1 MSIVETFLVLPSCDS
16 KLSEPMDIFPILY
29 PEFSVFLEII
39 CATSTALPILIPRAL
54 MLTVGK
60 LANWINVEVTYAII
74 GFLPMNTVSR
84 CSVDMRV
91 KYYEDNLNQDRLNRE
106 RILELLKNDTSK
118 KSVLPSLVQ
127 SNDPEI
133 IQEIM
138 KLFDDDDIEIRGEVF
153 STLLLNQNDILKY
166 LILGLKHESKNV
178 RAYIIL
184 VLANRNEK
192 NSIEHIRKLTNDLSD
207 LVRTCAYGSLG
218 HLEVKESAKELHQ
231 GIFDSNLE
239 AVKSAAY
246 ALARI
251 GENISDKEIEEL
263 HRLDESEF
271 GKILK
276 FFN

>member
-1 MSIVETFLVLPSCDS
+1 METFLVLPSCDS

-54 MLTVGK
+54 MLTDGK

-91 KYYEDNLNQDRLNRE
+91 KYYEDNLNQDRMEKRDVLKLLNDDDSRLD
-106 RILELLKNDTSK
+106 ILPKLT
-118 KSVLPSLVQ
+118 Q
-127 SNDPEI
+127 TNDPEI
-133 IQEIM
+133 IWEIIS
-138 KLFDDDDIEIRGEVF
+138 LFDAERIEIRGEVF
-153 STLLLNQNDILKY
+153 STLFLNENDILEQ
-166 LILGLKHESKNV
+166 LLRGLKHESKNV
-178 RAYIIL
+178 RGYTLL
-184 VLANRNEK
+184 VIANRNEK
-192 NSIEHIRKLTNDLSD
+192 DATKEIIEMTNDSSG
-207 LVRTCAYGSLG
+207 LVRTCAYGALG
-218 HLEVKESAKELHQ
+218 HLKVKESSKELHQ

-251 GENISDKEIEEL
+251 NEKISQEEIDSMK
-263 HRLDESEF
+263 RLERIDFE
-271 GKILK
+271 KIFK

>member
-1 MSIVETFLVLPSCDS
+1 METFLVLPSCDS

-54 MLTVGK
+54 ILTDGK

-91 KYYEDNLNQDRLNRE
+91 KYYEDNLNQDRMEKRDVLKLLNDDDSRLD
-106 RILELLKNDTSK
+106 ILPKLT
-118 KSVLPSLVQ
+118 Q
-127 SNDPEI
+127 TNDPEI
-133 IQEIM
+133 IWEIIS
-138 KLFDDDDIEIRGEVF
+138 LFDAEKIEIRGEVF
-153 STLLLNQNDILKY
+153 STLFLNENDILEQLLK
-166 LILGLKHESKNV
+166 GLKHESKNV
-178 RAYIIL
+178 RGYTLL
-184 VLANRNEK
+184 VIANRNEK
-192 NSIEHIRKLTNDLSD
+192 DATKEIIELTNDSSG
-207 LVRTCAYGSLG
+207 LVRTCAYGALG
-218 HLEVKESAKELHQ
+218 HLKVKESSKELHQ

-251 GENISDKEIEEL
+251 NEKISQEEIDSMK
-263 HRLDESEF
+263 RLERIDFE
-271 GKILK
+271 KIFK

>member
-1 MSIVETFLVLPSCDS
+1 METFLVLPSCDS

-54 MLTVGK
+54 MLTDGK

-91 KYYEDNLNQDRLNRE
+91 KYYEDNLNQDRMEKRDVLKLLNDDDSRLD
-106 RILELLKNDTSK
+106 ILPKLT
-118 KSVLPSLVQ
+118 Q
-127 SNDPEI
+127 TNDPEI
-133 IQEIM
+133 IWEIIS
-138 KLFDDDDIEIRGEVF
+138 LFDAEKIEIRGEVF
-153 STLLLNQNDILKY
+153 STLFLNENDILEQLLK
-166 LILGLKHESKNV
+166 GLKHESKNV
-178 RAYIIL
+178 RGYTLL
-184 VLANRNEK
+184 VIANRNEK
-192 NSIEHIRKLTNDLSD
+192 DAIKEIIELTNDSSG
-207 LVRTCAYGSLG
+207 LVRTCAYGALG
-218 HLEVKESAKELHQ
+218 HLKVKESSKELHQ

-251 GENISDKEIEEL
+251 KEKISQEEIDSMK
-263 HRLDESEF
+263 RLERKDYE
-271 GKILK
+271 KILK

>member
-1 MSIVETFLVLPSCDS
+1 METFLVLPSCDS

-54 MLTVGK
+54 MLTDGK

-91 KYYEDNLNQDRLNRE
+91 KYYEDNLNQDRME
-106 RILELLKNDTSK
+106 KVDILKLLKDDDSRLEI
-118 KSVLPSLVQ
+118 LPKLTQ
-127 SNDPEI
+127 TNDPEI
-133 IQEIM
+133 IWEIIS
-138 KLFDDDDIEIRGEVF
+138 LFDAERIEIRGEVF
-153 STLLLNQNDILKY
+153 STLFLNENDILEQ
-166 LILGLKHESKNV
+166 LLRGLKHESKNV
-178 RAYIIL
+178 RGYTLL
-184 VLANRNEK
+184 VIANRNEK
-192 NSIEHIRKLTNDLSD
+192 DATKEIIELTNDSSG
-207 LVRTCAYGSLG
+207 LVRTCAYGALG
-218 HLEVKESAKELHQ
+218 HLKVKESSKELHQ

-251 GENISDKEIEEL
+251 NEKISQEEIDSMK
-263 HRLDESEF
+263 RLERIDFE
-271 GKILK
+271 KILK

>member
-1 MSIVETFLVLPSCDS
+1 METFLVLPSCDS
-16 KLSEPMDIFPILY
+16 KLSEPMDIFPMLY

-54 MLTVGK
+54 MLTEGK

-91 KYYEDNLNQDRLNRE
+91 KYYEDNLNQDRLDRE
-106 RILELLKNDTSK
+106 EILESLKNDASK
-118 KSVLPSLVQ
+118 KSIVSSLTQ
-127 SNDPEI
+127 NKDPEI
-133 IQEIM
+133 IQKMIE
-138 KLFDDDDIEIRGEVF
+138 LFDDDDIEIRGEVF
-153 STLLLNQNDILKY
+153 STLLLNQNEIFEE
-166 LILGLKHESKNV
+166 LILGLGHESKNV
-178 RAYIIL
+178 RAYVAL

-192 NSIEHIRKLTNDLSD
+192 NGIKEIRKLTNDPSG
-207 LVRTCAYGSLG
+207 LVRTCAYGALG

-251 GENISDKEIEEL
+251 DEKISDKEIEEL
-263 HRLDESEF
+263 NRLDESEF
-271 GKILK
+271 RKILK

>member
-1 MSIVETFLVLPSCDS
+1 VETFLVLPSCDS

-54 MLTVGK
+54 MLTDGK

-91 KYYEDNLNQDRLNRE
+91 KYYEDNLNQDRMEKRDVLKLLNDDDSRLD
-106 RILELLKNDTSK
+106 ILPKLT
-118 KSVLPSLVQ
+118 Q
-127 SNDPEI
+127 TNDPEI
-133 IQEIM
+133 IWEIIS
-138 KLFDDDDIEIRGEVF
+138 LFDAERIEIRGEVF
-153 STLLLNQNDILKY
+153 STLFLNENDILEQLLK
-166 LILGLKHESKNV
+166 GLKHESKNV
-178 RAYIIL
+178 RGYTLL
-184 VLANRNEK
+184 VIANRNEK
-192 NSIEHIRKLTNDLSD
+192 DATKEIIELTNDSSG
-207 LVRTCAYGSLG
+207 LVRTCAYGALG
-218 HLEVKESAKELHQ
+218 HLKVKESSKELHQ

-251 GENISDKEIEEL
+251 NEKISQEEIDSMK
-263 HRLDESEF
+263 RLERIDFE
-271 GKILK
+271 KIFK

>member
-1 MSIVETFLVLPSCDS
+1 METFLVLPSWDS

-54 MLTVGK
+54 ILTDGK

-91 KYYEDNLNQDRLNRE
+91 KYYEDNLNQDRMEKRDVLKLLNDDDSRLG
-106 RILELLKNDTSK
+106 ILPKLT
-118 KSVLPSLVQ
+118 Q
-127 SNDPEI
+127 TNDPEI
-133 IQEIM
+133 IWEIIS
-138 KLFDDDDIEIRGEVF
+138 LFDAEKIEIRGEVF
-153 STLLLNQNDILKY
+153 STLFLNENDILEQLLK
-166 LILGLKHESKNV
+166 GLKHESKNV
-178 RAYIIL
+178 RGYTLL
-184 VLANRNEK
+184 VIANRNEK
-192 NSIEHIRKLTNDLSD
+192 DATKEIIELTNDSSG
-207 LVRTCAYGSLG
+207 LVRTCAYGALG
-218 HLEVKESAKELHQ
+218 HLKVKESSKELHQ

-251 GENISDKEIEEL
+251 KEKISQEEIDSMK
-263 HRLDESEF
+263 RLERIDFE
-271 GKILK
+271 KIFK

>member
-1 MSIVETFLVLPSCDS
+1 METFLVLPSCDS

-54 MLTVGK
+54 MLTDGK

-91 KYYEDNLNQDRLNRE
+91 KYYEDNLNQDRMEKRNVLKLLNDDDSRLG
-106 RILELLKNDTSK
+106 ILPKLT
-118 KSVLPSLVQ
+118 Q
-127 SNDPEI
+127 TNDPEI
-133 IQEIM
+133 IWEIIS
-138 KLFDDDDIEIRGEVF
+138 LFDAERIEIRGEVF
-153 STLLLNQNDILKY
+153 STLFLNENDILEQLLK
-166 LILGLKHESKNV
+166 GLKHESKNV
-178 RAYIIL
+178 RGYTLL
-184 VLANRNEK
+184 VIANRNEK
-192 NSIEHIRKLTNDLSD
+192 DATKEIIELTNDSSG
-207 LVRTCAYGSLG
+207 LVRTCAYGALG
-218 HLEVKESAKELHQ
+218 HLKVKESSKELHQ

-251 GENISDKEIEEL
+251 KEKISQEEIDSMK
-263 HRLDESEF
+263 RLERKDYE
-271 GKILK
+271 KILK

>member
-1 MSIVETFLVLPSCDS
+1 METFLVLPSCDS

-54 MLTVGK
+54 MLTDGE

-91 KYYEDNLNQDRLNRE
+91 KYYEDNLNQDRMNRE
-106 RILELLKNDTSK
+106 EILRSLKNDNSRE
-118 KSVLPSLVQ
+118 SVVSSLTQ
-127 SNDPEI
+127 NNDPNI
-133 IQEIM
+133 IQEII
-138 KLFDDDDIEIRGEVF
+138 KLFDEDDIEIRGEVF

-166 LILGLKHESKNV
+166 LVLGLKHESKNV
-178 RAYIIL
+178 RAYVSL
-184 VLANRNEK
+184 VLANRDEK
-192 NSIEHIRKLTNDLSD
+192 NAIKDIRELTNDPSG
-207 LVRTCAYGSLG
+207 LVRTCAYGALG

-239 AVKSAAY
+239 VVKSAAY

-251 GENISDKEIEEL
+251 DEKISDKEIEEL
-263 HRLDESEF
+263 HKLGESEF
-271 GKILK
+271 EKILK

>member
-1 MSIVETFLVLPSCDS
+1 METFLVLPSCDS

-54 MLTVGK
+54 MLTDGK

-91 KYYEDNLNQDRLNRE
+91 KYYEDNLNQDRMEKRDVLKLLNDDDSRLD
-106 RILELLKNDTSK
+106 ILPKLT
-118 KSVLPSLVQ
+118 Q
-127 SNDPEI
+127 TNDPEI
-133 IQEIM
+133 IWEIIS
-138 KLFDDDDIEIRGEVF
+138 LFDAERIEIRGEVF
-153 STLLLNQNDILKY
+153 STLFLNENDILEQLLK
-166 LILGLKHESKNV
+166 GLKHESKNV
-178 RAYIIL
+178 RGYTLL
-184 VLANRNEK
+184 VIANRNEK
-192 NSIEHIRKLTNDLSD
+192 DATKEITELTNDSSG
-207 LVRTCAYGSLG
+207 LVRTCAYGALG
-218 HLEVKESAKELHQ
+218 HLKVKESSKELHQ

-251 GENISDKEIEEL
+251 NEKISQEEIDSMK
-263 HRLDESEF
+263 RLERIDFE
-271 GKILK
+271 KIFK

>member
-16 KLSEPMDIFPILY
+16 KLSEPMDIFPMLY

-91 KYYEDNLNQDRLNRE
+91 KYYEDNLNQDRMNRE
-106 RILELLKNDTSK
+106 EILELLKNEDTRLK
-118 KSVLPSLVQ
+118 VLSILTQ
-127 SNDPEI
+127 TNDPKILENMI
-133 IQEIM
+133 
-138 KLFDDDDIEIRGEVF
+138 KRFDDEDVKIRGEVF
-153 STLLLNQNDILKY
+153 SALFLNENNILKE
-166 LILGLKHESKNV
+166 LISGLNHESKNV
-178 RAYIIL
+178 RAYVML

-192 NSIEHIRKLTNDLSD
+192 EAIEHIKKLTNDPSG
-207 LVRTCAYGSLG
+207 LVRTCAYGALG
-218 HLEVKESAKELHQ
+218 HLEVKNGAKELHE
-231 GIFDSNLE
+231 GIFDSNME
-239 AVKSAAY
+239 AVKSASY
-246 ALARI
+246 ALAKI
-251 GENISDKEIEEL
+251 GEKMLQEEIE
-263 HRLDESEF
+263 HLDEF
-271 GKILK
+271 NDPDFNKILK

>member
-1 MSIVETFLVLPSCDS
+1 METFLVLPSWDS

-54 MLTVGK
+54 ILTDGK

-91 KYYEDNLNQDRLNRE
+91 KYYEDNLNQDRMEKRDVLKLLNDDDSRLG
-106 RILELLKNDTSK
+106 ILPKLT
-118 KSVLPSLVQ
+118 Q
-127 SNDPEI
+127 TNDPEI
-133 IQEIM
+133 IWEIIS
-138 KLFDDDDIEIRGEVF
+138 LFDAEKIEIRGEVF
-153 STLLLNQNDILKY
+153 STLFLNENDILEQLLK
-166 LILGLKHESKNV
+166 GLKHESKNV
-178 RAYIIL
+178 RGYTLL
-184 VLANRNEK
+184 VIANRNEK
-192 NSIEHIRKLTNDLSD
+192 DATKEIIELTNDSSG
-207 LVRTCAYGSLG
+207 LVRTCAYGALG
-218 HLEVKESAKELHQ
+218 HLKVKESSKELHQ

-246 ALARI
+246 ALTRI
-251 GENISDKEIEEL
+251 NEKISQEEIDSMK
-263 HRLDESEF
+263 RLERIDFE
-271 GKILK
+271 KIFK

>member
-1 MSIVETFLVLPSCDS
+1 METFLVLPSCDS
-16 KLSEPMDIFPILY
+16 KLSEPMDIFPMLY

-54 MLTVGK
+54 MLTEGK

-106 RILELLKNDTSK
+106 EILESLKNDASK
-118 KSVLPSLVQ
+118 KSIVSRLSQ
-127 SNDPEI
+127 NKDPEI
-133 IQEIM
+133 IQKMIE
-138 KLFDDDDIEIRGEVF
+138 LFDDDDIEIRGEVF
-153 STLLLNQNDILKY
+153 STLLLNQNEIFEE
-166 LILGLKHESKNV
+166 LILGLGHESKNV
-178 RAYIIL
+178 RAYVTL

-192 NSIEHIRKLTNDLSD
+192 NGIKEIRKLTNDPSG
-207 LVRTCAYGSLG
+207 LVRTCAYGALG

-251 GENISDKEIEEL
+251 GEKISDKEIEEL
-263 HRLDESEF
+263 NRLDES
-271 GKILK
+271 
-276 FFN
+276 

>member
-1 MSIVETFLVLPSCDS
+1 METFLVLPSWDS

-54 MLTVGK
+54 ILTDGK

-91 KYYEDNLNQDRLNRE
+91 KYYEDNLNQDRMEKRDVLKLLNDDDSRLD
-106 RILELLKNDTSK
+106 ILPKLT
-118 KSVLPSLVQ
+118 Q
-127 SNDPEI
+127 TNDPEI
-133 IQEIM
+133 IWEIIS
-138 KLFDDDDIEIRGEVF
+138 LFDAERIEIRGEVF
-153 STLLLNQNDILKY
+153 STLFLNENDILEQLLK
-166 LILGLKHESKNV
+166 GLKHESKNV
-178 RAYIIL
+178 RGYTLL
-184 VLANRNEK
+184 VIANRNEK
-192 NSIEHIRKLTNDLSD
+192 DAIKEIIELTNDSSG
-207 LVRTCAYGSLG
+207 LVRTCAYGALG
-218 HLEVKESAKELHQ
+218 HLKVKESSKELHQ

-251 GENISDKEIEEL
+251 NEKISQEEIDSMK
-263 HRLDESEF
+263 RLERIDFE
-271 GKILK
+271 KIFK

>member
-1 MSIVETFLVLPSCDS
+1 METFLVLPSCDS

-54 MLTVGK
+54 ILTDGK

-91 KYYEDNLNQDRLNRE
+91 KYYEDNLNQDRMEKRDVLKLLNDEDSRLD
-106 RILELLKNDTSK
+106 ILPKLT
-118 KSVLPSLVQ
+118 Q
-127 SNDPEI
+127 TNDPEI
-133 IQEIM
+133 IWEIIS
-138 KLFDDDDIEIRGEVF
+138 LFDAERIEIRGEVF
-153 STLLLNQNDILKY
+153 STLFLNENDILEQ
-166 LILGLKHESKNV
+166 LLRGLKHESKNV
-178 RAYIIL
+178 RGYTLL
-184 VLANRNEK
+184 VIANRNEK
-192 NSIEHIRKLTNDLSD
+192 DAIKEIIELTNDSSG
-207 LVRTCAYGSLG
+207 LVRTCAYGALG
-218 HLEVKESAKELHQ
+218 HLKVKESSKELHQ

-251 GENISDKEIEEL
+251 NEKISQEEIDSMK
-263 HRLDESEF
+263 RLERIDFE
-271 GKILK
+271 KIFK

>member
-1 MSIVETFLVLPSCDS
+1 METFLVLPSWDS

-54 MLTVGK
+54 MLTDGK

-91 KYYEDNLNQDRLNRE
+91 KYYEDNLNQDRMGKRDVLKLLNDEDSRLD
-106 RILELLKNDTSK
+106 ILPKLT
-118 KSVLPSLVQ
+118 Q
-127 SNDPEI
+127 INDPEI
-133 IQEIM
+133 IWEIIS
-138 KLFDDDDIEIRGEVF
+138 LFDAEKIEVRGEVF
-153 STLLLNQNDILKY
+153 STLFLNENDILEQLLK
-166 LILGLKHESKNV
+166 GLKHESKNV
-178 RAYIIL
+178 RGYTLL
-184 VLANRNEK
+184 VIANRNEK
-192 NSIEHIRKLTNDLSD
+192 DATKEITEMTNDSSG
-207 LVRTCAYGSLG
+207 LVRTCAYGALG
-218 HLEVKESAKELHQ
+218 HLKVKESSKELHQ

-246 ALARI
+246 ALSRI
-251 GENISDKEIEEL
+251 NEKISQEEIDSMK
-263 HRLDESEF
+263 RLERIDFE
-271 GKILK
+271 KIFK

>member
-1 MSIVETFLVLPSCDS
+1 M
-16 KLSEPMDIFPILY
+16 LY

-54 MLTVGK
+54 MLTEGK

-91 KYYEDNLNQDRLNRE
+91 KYYEDNLNQDRLSRE
-106 RILELLKNDTSK
+106 EILESFKNDASK
-118 KSVLPSLVQ
+118 KSIVSRLSQ
-127 SNDPEI
+127 NKDPEI
-133 IQEIM
+133 IQKMIE
-138 KLFDDDDIEIRGEVF
+138 LFDDDDIEIRGEVF
-153 STLLLNQNDILKY
+153 STLLLNQNEIFEE
-166 LILGLKHESKNV
+166 LILGLGHESKNV
-178 RAYIIL
+178 RAYVAL

-192 NSIEHIRKLTNDLSD
+192 NGIKEIRKLTNDPSG
-207 LVRTCAYGSLG
+207 LVRTCAYGALG

-251 GENISDKEIEEL
+251 GEKISDKEIEEL
-263 HRLDESEF
+263 HRLEESEF
-271 GKILK
+271 RKILK

>member
-1 MSIVETFLVLPSCDS
+1 METFLVLPSCDS

-54 MLTVGK
+54 MLTEGK

-91 KYYEDNLNQDRLNRE
+91 KYYEDNLNQDRLDRE
-106 RILELLKNDTSK
+106 EILKSLKNDNSRK
-118 KSVLPSLVQ
+118 NVLSSLTQ
-127 SNDPEI
+127 NNDPNI
-133 IQEIM
+133 IQEII
-138 KLFDDDDIEIRGEVF
+138 KLFDEDDIEIRGEVF

-166 LILGLKHESKNV
+166 LVLGLKHESKNV
-178 RAYIIL
+178 RAYVSL
-184 VLANRNEK
+184 VLANRDEK
-192 NSIEHIRKLTNDLSD
+192 NAIKDIRELTNDPSG
-207 LVRTCAYGSLG
+207 LVRTCAYGALG
-218 HLEVKESAKELHQ
+218 HLEIKESAKELHQ

-239 AVKSAAY
+239 VVKSAAY

-251 GENISDKEIEEL
+251 DEKISDKEIEEL
-263 HRLDESEF
+263 HKLGESEF
-271 GKILK
+271 EKILK

>member
-1 MSIVETFLVLPSCDS
+1 METFLVLPSCDS

-54 MLTVGK
+54 MLTDGK

-91 KYYEDNLNQDRLNRE
+91 KYYEDNLNQDRMEKRDVLKLLNDEDSRLD
-106 RILELLKNDTSK
+106 ILPKLT
-118 KSVLPSLVQ
+118 Q
-127 SNDPEI
+127 TNDPEI
-133 IQEIM
+133 IWEIIS
-138 KLFDDDDIEIRGEVF
+138 LFDAERIEIRGEVF
-153 STLLLNQNDILKY
+153 STLFLNENDILEQLLK
-166 LILGLKHESKNV
+166 GLKHESKNV
-178 RAYIIL
+178 RGYTLL
-184 VLANRNEK
+184 VIANRNEK
-192 NSIEHIRKLTNDLSD
+192 DATKEIIELTNDSSG
-207 LVRTCAYGSLG
+207 LVRTCAYGALG
-218 HLEVKESAKELHQ
+218 HLKVKESSKELHQ

-251 GENISDKEIEEL
+251 NEKISQEEIDSMK
-263 HRLDESEF
+263 RLERIDFE
-271 GKILK
+271 KIFK

>member
-1 MSIVETFLVLPSCDS
+1 METFLVLPSCDS
-16 KLSEPMDIFPILY
+16 KLSEPMDIFPMLY

-54 MLTVGK
+54 MLTEGK

-91 KYYEDNLNQDRLNRE
+91 KYYEDNLNQDRMNRE
-106 RILELLKNDTSK
+106 EISKSLKNETIR
-118 KSVLPSLVQ
+118 KSILTTLTQ
-127 SNDPEI
+127 NNDPEI
-133 IQEIM
+133 IQEIIQ
-138 KLFDDDDIEIRGEVF
+138 LFDDDDIEIRGEVF
-153 STLLLNQNDILKY
+153 STLFLNENDILKD
-166 LILGLKHESKNV
+166 LIRGLNHESKNV
-178 RAYIIL
+178 RAYTAL

-192 NSIEHIRKLTNDLSD
+192 NAIEEIRKLTNDSSG
-207 LVRTCAYGSLG
+207 LVRTCAYGALG
-218 HLEVKESAKELHQ
+218 HLEAKESSKELHR

-246 ALARI
+246 ALTR
-251 GENISDKEIEEL
+251 IEEKMSN
-263 HRLDESEF
+263 EEF
-271 GKILK
+271 EKIRELNEPEFDKILK

>member
-1 MSIVETFLVLPSCDS
+1 METFLVLPSCDS
-16 KLSEPMDIFPILY
+16 KLSEPMDIFPIIY

-54 MLTVGK
+54 MLTEGK

-91 KYYEDNLNQDRLNRE
+91 KYYEDNLNQDRMEKRDVLKLLNDDDSRLD
-106 RILELLKNDTSK
+106 ILPKLT
-118 KSVLPSLVQ
+118 Q
-127 SNDPEI
+127 TNDPEI
-133 IQEIM
+133 IWEIIS
-138 KLFDDDDIEIRGEVF
+138 LFDAEKIEVRGEVF
-153 STLLLNQNDILKY
+153 STLFLNENDILEQLLK
-166 LILGLKHESKNV
+166 GLKHESKNV
-178 RAYIIL
+178 RGYTLL
-184 VLANRNEK
+184 VIANRNEK
-192 NSIEHIRKLTNDLSD
+192 DAIKEIIELTNDSSG
-207 LVRTCAYGSLG
+207 LVRTCAYGALG
-218 HLEVKESAKELHQ
+218 HLKVKESSKELHQ

-251 GENISDKEIEEL
+251 NEKISQEEIDSMK
-263 HRLDESEF
+263 RLERIDFE
-271 GKILK
+271 KIFK